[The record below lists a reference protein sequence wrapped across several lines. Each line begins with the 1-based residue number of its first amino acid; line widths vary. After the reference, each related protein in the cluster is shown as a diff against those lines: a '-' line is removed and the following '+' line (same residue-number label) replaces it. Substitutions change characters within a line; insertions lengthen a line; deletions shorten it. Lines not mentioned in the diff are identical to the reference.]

1 MLLCQ
6 EVLEPVDLLECL
18 AIDSLSREMIEPL
31 LEAIENV
38 CLGVRCLDQ
47 MLELTLE
54 LDLEDARIHE

>member
-31 LEAIENV
+31 LEAIEYV
-38 CLGVRCLDQ
+38 CLCVRSLDQ
-47 MLELTLE
+47 VLKLTL
-54 LDLEDARIHE
+54 

>member
-31 LEAIENV
+31 LEAIQYV
-38 CLGVRCLDQ
+38 CLCVRSLHQ
-47 MLELTLE
+47 VLKLTL
-54 LDLEDARIHE
+54 